1 MSTPTFTDH
10 ETTGKKKFLTASHA
24 WRLLAWAIVTLL
36 LIARAPMQWGQAL
49 NIIQASNSS
58 EVAEL
63 DPQLLNL
70 ALNVGVVMAV
80 FFASLLFL
88 IYQGIGAKIENRLNI
103 SGRLGFG
110 PFWLVSLS
118 LVGGTHLVTLAAS
131 FPSIRGY
138 VGWYVAL
145 PTVGVLIGMAY
156 LKVQGTPIHSKR
168 SAIMLAVLAGYSLLA
183 GLF

>member
-58 EVAEL
+58 E
-63 DPQLLNL
+63 
-70 ALNVGVVMAV
+70 VGVVMAV

-145 PTVGVLIGMAY
+145 PTVGVLIGMAF